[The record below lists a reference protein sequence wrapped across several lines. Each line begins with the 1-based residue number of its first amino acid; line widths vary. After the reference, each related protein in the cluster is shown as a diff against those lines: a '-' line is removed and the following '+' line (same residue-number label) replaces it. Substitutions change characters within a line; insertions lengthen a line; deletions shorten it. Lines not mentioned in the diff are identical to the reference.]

1 MLHVVCSFPSLLFS
15 SSSTSLC
22 PDLLLL
28 LFSSTNLE
36 TWESL
41 FHLFFSIF
49 YCYFYYYSCILSL
62 SISICSRSLD
72 YFCLTSPSESVAI
85 RAQIPGNRLD
95 DFRSTV
101 SVSLSFFLFF
111 FYSSQ
116 SSLLLSV
123 SVSVC
128 LCLCTYLHTLPTV
141 SALSCTPR
149 LLSAAV
155 ECDCRTP
162 DSALRKGRFVSVG
175 LLVRKSGFA
184 GLSLWF
190 FSLCCFNSAL
200 FFFCSVLALSIPS
213 CRGPRPLQSC
223 RARLTSPSS

>member
-41 FHLFFSIF
+41 FHLFFSI
-49 YCYFYYYSCILSL
+49 YLIYFYYSCILSL

-101 SVSLSFFLFF
+101 SVSLSFFLFLF
-111 FYSSQ
+111 FSVKSA
-116 SSLLLSV
+116 SVCVCVCLSLSV
-123 SVSVC
+123 HI
-128 LCLCTYLHTLPTV
+128 CTPCRLYLHSPV
-141 SALSCTPR
+141 PRDCCPPR
-149 LLSAAV
+149 LNAIVVPRIL
-155 ECDCRTP
+155 
-162 DSALRKGRFVSVG
+162 ALRKGRFVSVG
-175 LLVRKSGFA
+175 LLVRKSGFP

-190 FSLCCFNSAL
+190 FSLCCFKSAL